1 MCQGVVVTAA
11 GRILVEGSI
20 IGELSIRSSDF
31 RSALQAS
38 NTPIEVS
45 LENNSVF
52 GLQTRRFMESM

>member
-1 MCQGVVVTAA
+1 VNYQLG
-11 GRILVEGSI
+11 
-20 IGELSIRSSDF
+20 SSDF

-52 GLQTRRFMESM
+52 WFTNQKIYGVNVEHKISDNFVVGGIP